1 MRHYTPMWT
10 QQGCVHL
17 SVTHDVY
24 PSGAPRCVFN
34 VTDTGVGIAGNID
47 VFAKYHQSQ
56 AMGKAPKGGSESS
69 QIYSASVHQVG
80 TVCLH

>member
-34 VTDTGVGIAGNID
+34 VTDTGVGIAENID
-47 VFAKYHQSQ
+47 VIAKYHQSQ